1 MKKAYLVLANGKVF
15 EGKRFGADAPV
26 IGELVFT
33 TGVVGYLENLTDP
46 NFYGQIVLQT
56 FPLIGN
62 YGVIEEDVPAKAY
75 AAGYVVREWCDA
87 PSNFRSQY
95 DLDKYLKD
103 HNIPGIYGIDTR
115 EVTRTIRE
123 CGVMAATICDEIP
136 ADLSALSAYK
146 IEGALAAVASG
157 KTEVTVADN
166 ETCKVTLID
175 CGSTQNMVA
184 CLTDRGC
191 TVTTLPYTATAT
203 EVLATSPDGILISDG
218 PGDPAENTALIE
230 TVKALVGKAPIM
242 GVSLGHQIL
251 ALAMGGKC
259 EKMHHGHRGG
269 NQPVRD
275 LTGTRTYMT
284 TQNRGY
290 TVVAESLAGV
300 GEQIFINVNDNACEG
315 ISYPAAGAFGVQFR
329 PEAANG
335 PHDTAFL
342 YCRFVESIQN
352 AKSRKAGEC

>member
-15 EGKRFGADAPV
+15 EGKRFGADVPV
-26 IGELVFT
+26 TGELVFT

-46 NFYGQIVLQT
+46 NYFGQIVLQT

-62 YGVIEEDVPAKAY
+62 YGVIEEDVPAKAC

-123 CGVMAATICDEIP
+123 CGVMPAMICDEIP
-136 ADLSALSAYK
+136 ADLSALNAYEIK
-146 IEGALAAVASG
+146 NALAAVATG
-157 KTEVTVADN
+157 KTEVTTADK
-166 ETCKVTLID
+166 ETCKVTLVD
-175 CGSTQNMVA
+175 CGSTQNTVEY
-184 CLTDRGC
+184 LTKRGC
-191 TVTTLPYTATAT
+191 TVTTLPYTATAE

-218 PGDPAENTALIE
+218 PGDPAENTALID
-230 TVKALVGKAPIM
+230 TVKSLVGKAPIM

-251 ALAMGGKC
+251 ALAMGGKT

-275 LTGTRTYMT
+275 LKGTRTYMT

-290 TVVAESLAGV
+290 TVVTESLAGV
-300 GEQIFINVNDNACEG
+300 GEQIFVNVNDNACEG
-315 ISYPAAGAFGVQFR
+315 ISYPAVNAFGVQFR

-335 PHDTAFL
+335 PHDTSFL
-342 YCRFVESIQN
+342 YCRFVESMKN